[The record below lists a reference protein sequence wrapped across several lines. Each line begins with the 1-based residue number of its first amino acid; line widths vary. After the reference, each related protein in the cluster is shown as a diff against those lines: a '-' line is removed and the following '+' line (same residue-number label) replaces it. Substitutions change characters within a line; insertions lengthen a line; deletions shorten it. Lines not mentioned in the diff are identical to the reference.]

1 MSKASLYTNPA
12 SKNSGQTPPK
22 PPQQPKP
29 VPQPVA
35 PSIDISSIPEGRV
48 DQLFRSI
55 PVLAKITPDQIRIT
69 INAANA
75 TDRVFRARLRDLNAD
90 IHTVNVNLENNI
102 MKALKVAI
110 TNGLLIRNF
119 PVDQAGSRDRL
130 LEFSCNI
137 DLTHI
142 HPQLEGY
149 AHLKVYC
156 RLSATNGTLTL
167 RNIERNFQIE
177 VEHDY
182 EEPADIDYDQQDY
195 GDYDRD

>member
-1 MSKASLYTNPA
+1 M
-12 SKNSGQTPPK
+12 Q
-22 PPQQPKP
+22 
-29 VPQPVA
+29 
-35 PSIDISSIPEGRV
+35 
-48 DQLFRSI
+48 
-55 PVLAKITPDQIRIT
+55 
-69 INAANA
+69 
-75 TDRVFRARLRDLNAD
+75 DLNAD
-90 IHTVNVNLENNI
+90 VHVVNVNLENNI
-102 MKALKVAI
+102 LHALRTEI

-119 PVDQAGSRDRL
+119 PVDQAGSQDRL

-142 HPQLEGY
+142 HPKLEGY

-177 VEHDY
+177 TYHDY

-195 GDYDRD
+195 PDDRDY